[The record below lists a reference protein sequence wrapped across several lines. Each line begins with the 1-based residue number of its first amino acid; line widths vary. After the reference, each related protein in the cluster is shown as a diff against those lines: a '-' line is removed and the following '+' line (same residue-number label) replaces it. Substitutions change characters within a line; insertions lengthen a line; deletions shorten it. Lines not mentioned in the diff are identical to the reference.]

1 MKVTGQEEFIGG
13 VTIGASVVESD
24 QEALSRKIHLRDER
38 ELSDRIKRALGA
50 SLDEEIEETQKEIK
64 VVGAFLL
71 KNRNSE
77 KESVILE
84 MMVAEKKS
92 IRLGEKF
99 EELISK
105 REVLAQKVAEFVGNA
120 GDWKMAE
127 SMLNKITPLSNA
139 LKNAVSNGYQPAE
152 QLNRFVDYEVQ
163 RYKDIQQKFE
173 RACKSDPDLAK
184 AAGL

>member
-1 MKVTGQEEFIGG
+1 MSVYPQTEEQG
-13 VTIGASVVESD
+13 E
-24 QEALSRKIHLRDER
+24 LSRKIRLSDER
-38 ELSDRIKRALGA
+38 ELSDRMKSVLGA
-50 SLDEEIEETQKEIK
+50 SLDKEIKETQKEIK
-64 VVGAFLL
+64 EVSAFLL
-71 KNRNSE
+71 ENRDSE

-99 EELISK
+99 EELIAK
-105 REVLAQKVAEFVGNA
+105 REALSQKVAEFVGNV

-127 SMLNKITPLSNA
+127 SMLNKITPLANA

-163 RYKDIQQKFE
+163 RYRDIQQKFE
-173 RACKSDPDLAK
+173 RVCKADPELAK